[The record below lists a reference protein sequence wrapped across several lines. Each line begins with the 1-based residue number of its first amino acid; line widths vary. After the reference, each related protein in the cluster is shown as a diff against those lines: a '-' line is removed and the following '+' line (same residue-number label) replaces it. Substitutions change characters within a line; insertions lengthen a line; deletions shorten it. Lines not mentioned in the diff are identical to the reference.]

1 MLIKKIFNFLLTK
14 KNYGNLLIDQ
24 AIVSAGNFILSII
37 ILRFLGIEAFGLFS
51 FLWLLLLLINSIQLS
66 YIISPM
72 LTNAPKQDNSKI
84 DFFYGGV
91 FLQQVVFSISSCLI
105 TFFIIRSFGNFISA
119 FPIYEYCTSF
129 SLLIVFTQ
137 LQQFFRRLF
146 FSKKLYL
153 RAIISDL
160 STYFLIITFIIYF
173 NYLDKLNLQIV
184 FWSFT
189 IAFLIGTIISFP
201 IIFTLNYKLKNT
213 FASIR
218 ENWIIGKW
226 MLLTSIIHWFSGNL
240 WVVNAGLILGPYIF
254 GIFRACQTLLNVINL
269 IFQSLEN
276 IIPMKASQIYSS
288 SNVNNMRIFLRKF
301 TTQGF
306 FVVSIISFIII
317 LFSKF
322 LLNVFYGAE
331 TSNYY
336 QYLIY
341 LSLILPITFL
351 TYPSTYGL
359 RTIEKT
365 KPIFISFLLS
375 SIFAILLSRYVIMQF
390 QLNGL
395 IAGLFLSQAI
405 IASCLYFSFLFYI
418 KSKKKNKS

>member
-1 MLIKKIFNFLLTK
+1 MLIKEIIDYSLK
-14 KNYGNLLIDQ
+14 KKSHGILLIDQ
-24 AIVSAGNFILSII
+24 AIVSGGNFILSIM
-37 ILRFLGIEAFGLFS
+37 ILRFLGIKEFGLFS
-51 FLWLLLLLINSIQLS
+51 FLWLFLLLINSMQLS

-72 LTNAPKQDNSKI
+72 LTNAPKHNNSKI
-84 DFFYGGV
+84 NFFYGGV

-160 STYFLIITFIIYF
+160 STYFLILTFIIYF

-184 FWSFT
+184 FWSST

-201 IIFTLNYKLKNT
+201 IIFRLNYKLKNT
-213 FASIR
+213 FASIK

-226 MLLTSIIHWFSGNL
+226 MLLTSLVSWFSGNL
-240 WVVNAGLILGPYIF
+240 WVINAGLILGPYIF
-254 GIFRACQTLLNVINL
+254 GIFRACQTLLNILNL

-276 IIPMKASQIYSS
+276 IIPMKASEIYSS

-301 TTQGF
+301 TNKGF
-306 FVVSIISFIII
+306 LVVSIISFIII

-322 LLNVFYGAE
+322 LLNIFYGIE
-331 TSNYY
+331 MVKHY
-336 QYLIY
+336 QILVF
-341 LSLILPITFL
+341 LSLILPLTFL
-351 TYPSTYGL
+351 QFPSMYGL
-359 RTIEKT
+359 RTMGKT

-375 SIFAILLSRYVIMQF
+375 AVVAILFSKIIITYF
-390 QLNGL
+390 GLNGL
-395 IAGLFLSQAI
+395 IIGLFFHQLI
-405 IASCLYFSFLFYI
+405 ISSFIYI
-418 KSKKKNKS
+418 GYIYYLKKFKNEA

>member
-1 MLIKKIFNFLLTK
+1 MFLTK
-14 KNYGNLLIDQ
+14 FSNSTKHKSNFIFVFTDQ
-24 AIVSAGNFILSII
+24 AIVSGGNFILSIM
-37 ILRFLGIEAFGLFS
+37 ILRFLGIKEFGLFS
-51 FLWLLLLLINSIQLS
+51 FLWLFLLLINSMQLS

-72 LTNAPKQDNSKI
+72 LTNAPKHNNSKI
-84 DFFYGGV
+84 NFFYGGI
-91 FLQQVVFSISSCLI
+91 FFQQLAFSVVTCFI
-105 TFFIIRSFGNFISA
+105 TYFVIKSFGHYISE
-119 FPIYEYCTSF
+119 FPIYEYSVSF

-160 STYFLIITFIIYF
+160 STYFLLITFIIYF
-173 NYLDKLNLQIV
+173 NFLDKLNLQIV

-226 MLLTSIIHWFSGNL
+226 MLLTSILHWFSGNL
-240 WVVNAGLILGPYIF
+240 WLVNAGLILGPYIF

-269 IFQSLEN
+269 FFQSLEN
-276 IIPMKASQIYSS
+276 IIPMKVSEIYSS
-288 SNVNNMRIFLRKF
+288 SNVNNMKIFLKKF
-301 TTQGF
+301 TIKGF
-306 FVVSIISFIII
+306 LIVSIISFVII
-317 LFSKF
+317 LCSKF

-351 TYPSTYGL
+351 TYPSTFGL
-359 RTIEKT
+359 RTIKKT

-375 SIFAILLSRYVIMQF
+375 SIFALLLSRFVIMQF

-395 IAGLFLSQAI
+395 IAGLFLSQVI

-418 KSKKKNKS
+418 KRKKKNKF

>member
-365 KPIFISFLLS
+365 KPKLLLEDIFI
-375 SIFAILLSRYVIMQF
+375 
-390 QLNGL
+390 
-395 IAGLFLSQAI
+395 LFLFILSN
-405 IASCLYFSFLFYI
+405 FF
-418 KSKKKNKS
+418 